1 MKWTVLATAQRIKL
15 ISASLLLATMMQRW
29 DTMVVLTVM
38 VVVMVLVML
47 LRPIR
52 VPLHPH
58 QECMTAPTLLLVL
71 AAYALAPAKQL
82 AQMAAALLVC
92 GALRV
97 T

>member
-38 VVVMVLVML
+38 MVVVMVLVML

-52 VPLHPH
+52 VPLQPH
-58 QECMTAPTLLLVL
+58 QECTTAPTLLLVL
-71 AAYALAPAKQL
+71 AASSPAKQL

>member
-1 MKWTVLATAQRIKL
+1 MTVLATAQRIKL

-38 VVVMVLVML
+38 MVVVMVLVML

-52 VPLHPH
+52 VPLQPH
-58 QECMTAPTLLLVL
+58 QECTTAPTLLLVL